1 MSTNG
6 ASEPSMEEILAS
18 IRNIIAQDPADS
30 QIDGGE
36 KPANVEPE
44 LTSRPSPFSSA
55 LAGLGPETAQPS
67 PTHPLGERL
76 LQSEKK
82 ANPEPAAT
90 AQRAFVQGSPKGTD
104 AGAKPAGLATSPG
117 GASIA
122 HGAGAATA
130 KASPADDFSDV
141 FEEPLKQASTAEPAL
156 PKAGTAA
163 QPAKDDQAVS
173 TSSPAGVR
181 AEQAN
186 SPVLKGAESA
196 SEANSGVSKEFKAK
210 SSPGFTAVP
219 ADGQGVTPTA
229 SGFDFAKLRARAP
242 LSAADELQRFA
253 TETDAEPETEPLPLA
268 RSDASSKWDSQPES
282 GSDTNAGSAQPVV
295 IAAMPQQAAKENP
308 PSMAI
313 GRGVGG
319 AKETIEE
326 PGQSAYE
333 HESDKPEPGLNSAN
347 VGFLAASPRPL
358 QSKPAAQSDG
368 GAFFKAVA
376 REAAGEEGSAKV
388 EPQAEEGANLA
399 AKVGEAVTKPQTEA
413 ELPSSRAAAAA
424 PTPDA
429 RQVELAERAV
439 VPETAPSKDVP
450 SADEPSVSGI
460 PVSNESGGVRTLE
473 DTVAD
478 LLRPLLREW
487 LENNMPRI
495 VQDALRL
502 EVAESVKKQLEQTV
516 RGPNGLSS

>member
-30 QIDGGE
+30 QTDGGE
-36 KPANVEPE
+36 QPANVEPE
-44 LTSRPSPFSSA
+44 LTSRLSPFSSA
-55 LAGLGPETAQPS
+55 RGGLGPEPAQPS
-67 PTHPLGERL
+67 PTQPLGERL

-90 AQRAFVQGSPKGTD
+90 AQRASVQGSPKGTD
-104 AGAKPAGLATSPG
+104 AGAKPAGLVTSPG
-117 GASIA
+117 GTSIA
-122 HGAGAATA
+122 HGAGPATA

-196 SEANSGVSKEFKAK
+196 SEADSGVSKEFNAK
-210 SSPGFTAVP
+210 SSPGFTSVP

-253 TETDAEPETEPLPLA
+253 TDAEPETEPLPLA
-268 RSDASSKWDSQPES
+268 RSDASSKRDSQPES
-282 GSDTNAGSAQPVV
+282 GSGTNADSAQPVV
-295 IAAMPQQAAKENP
+295 IAAMPQQAAKDNP

-313 GRGVGG
+313 GLGVGG
-319 AKETIEE
+319 AKETVEE

-358 QSKPAAQSDG
+358 QSKSAAQSDG

-376 REAAGEEGSAKV
+376 REAAGEESSAKV

-399 AKVGEAVTKPQTEA
+399 AKAGEAATKPQTEA

-429 RQVELAERAV
+429 QQVELAERAV